1 MAGYNQ
7 EFPSRLI
14 ADGFTFFC
22 QQHQSAGMSLT
33 FRVSAYRWR
42 NTVFFITSCH
52 ASEDTKIEGMDAAKE
67 KNVKSAKRIIE
78 PLIKLSIY
86 KRRACSLFESMIYLK

>member
-33 FRVSAYRWR
+33 FRVSAYSRDR
-42 NTVFFITSCH
+42 
-52 ASEDTKIEGMDAAKE
+52 
-67 KNVKSAKRIIE
+67 
-78 PLIKLSIY
+78 LIGEEIRYFLLLAVTLQKTQRLREWMLQ
-86 KRRACSLFESMIYLK
+86 KKKM

>member
-14 ADGFTFFC
+14 ADGFTFYF

-33 FRVSAYRWR
+33 FRVSAYSRDR
-42 NTVFFITSCH
+42 LIGEEIRYSGYH
-52 ASEDTKIEGMDAAKE
+52 
-67 KNVKSAKRIIE
+67 KNRI
-78 PLIKLSIY
+78 
-86 KRRACSLFESMIYLK
+86 

>member
-33 FRVSAYRWR
+33 FRVLAYSRDRLIGEKIQYSSA
-42 NTVFFITSCH
+42 VF
-52 ASEDTKIEGMDAAKE
+52 
-67 KNVKSAKRIIE
+67 
-78 PLIKLSIY
+78 IK
-86 KRRACSLFESMIYLK
+86 FFMI

>member
-14 ADGFTFFC
+14 ADGFTFYF

-33 FRVSAYRWR
+33 FTVSAYSRDR
-42 NTVFFITSCH
+42 LIGEEIRYIYIVFKSIFSW
-52 ASEDTKIEGMDAAKE
+52 
-67 KNVKSAKRIIE
+67 NSAKYVE
-78 PLIKLSIY
+78 AEWNKY
-86 KRRACSLFESMIYLK
+86 FKRKKRTQLHFADNLVS

>member
-1 MAGYNQ
+1 MARYNQ

-33 FRVSAYRWR
+33 FRVSAYSQDWLKGEEIR
-42 NTVFFITSCH
+42 
-52 ASEDTKIEGMDAAKE
+52 
-67 KNVKSAKRIIE
+67 
-78 PLIKLSIY
+78 
-86 KRRACSLFESMIYLK
+86 YLG